1 MMLLT
6 NIKAVGL
13 VVSDEKIFNVCF
25 FLKSILACVTR
36 ISNGPEPF

>member
-13 VVSDEKIFNVCF
+13 VVSDEKIFNVFF
-25 FLKSILACVTR
+25 FLKIYFSLCD
-36 ISNGPEPF
+36 